1 MQALFQNATMWL
13 RDTGVLNKLRSDV
26 LKPAFPI
33 PDPKVR
39 HNQPLNN
46 WQLGIVMIISLVGSV
61 ISILT
66 FMAELLKGKKT
77 KSLTVMAAEE
87 NAIRIAEYSRAK
99 GAKRE
104 TDIATQEQFPDVVDG
119 KKPPT
124 QIFVSLID
132 NTENPF

>member
-13 RDTGVLNKLRSDV
+13 RDTGVLNKLRYDV
-26 LKPAFPI
+26 LKPVFPI

-46 WQLGIVMIISLVGSV
+46 WQLGIIMIISLVGSA

-66 FMAELLKGKKT
+66 FMVELLKAKKT
-77 KSLTVMAAEE
+77 KPKTAMATEE
-87 NAIRIAEYSRAK
+87 NATRPAVYSRAK

-104 TDIATQEQFPDVVDG
+104 TEYSNKEHYPEVADG

-124 QIFVSLID
+124 QNFVSLIEIIID
-132 NTENPF
+132 

>member
-1 MQALFQNATMWL
+1 M
-13 RDTGVLNKLRSDV
+13 LNKLRYAV
-26 LKPAFPI
+26 HKPVFPI

-66 FMAELLKGKKT
+66 FMVELLNAKKT
-77 KSLTVMAAEE
+77 KSLTVMATEE

-104 TDIATQEQFPDVVDG
+104 RDIDVDLDG
-119 KKPPT
+119 IKPPT

-132 NTENPF
+132 

>member
-13 RDTGVLNKLRSDV
+13 RDTGVLNKLRYDV
-26 LKPAFPI
+26 LKPVFPI

-66 FMAELLKGKKT
+66 FMVELLKAKKT
-77 KSLTVMAAEE
+77 KSLPEMATEE

-104 TDIATQEQFPDVVDG
+104 RDIDVDVDG
-119 KKPPT
+119 IKPPT

>member
-1 MQALFQNATMWL
+1 MQALFQNVTMWL
-13 RDTGVLNKLRSDV
+13 RDTGVLNKLRYDV
-26 LKPAFPI
+26 LKPVFPI

-39 HNQPLNN
+39 HDQPLNN
-46 WQLGIVMIISLVGSV
+46 WQLGIIMIISLVGSV

-66 FMAELLKGKKT
+66 FMVELLNAKKT
-77 KSLTVMAAEE
+77 KSLTVMATEE

-104 TDIATQEQFPDVVDG
+104 RDIDVDVDG
-119 KKPPT
+119 IKPPT

-132 NTENPF
+132 